1 VPDAELTTM
10 LLRRL
15 AGGDQRAAEELLPL
29 VYGDLHE
36 LAAAYM
42 SGEREQHT
50 LQPTALIHEAWL
62 RLVAADQRGFENRAH
77 FFALAARA
85 MRQVLIDHARRR
97 GAEKRGGRLER
108 VPIDAALELY
118 SEGGPDLVVLDEAL
132 RRLEALDP
140 ELVRIVELRFFA
152 GASNPEIAAALGVST
167 RTVERGWKTAQSWL
181 REELGRAEAAE
192 S

>member
-1 VPDAELTTM
+1 
-10 LLRRL
+10 
-15 AGGDQRAAEELLPL
+15 
-29 VYGDLHE
+29 
-36 LAAAYM
+36 
-42 SGEREQHT
+42 
-50 LQPTALIHEAWL
+50 
-62 RLVAADQRGFENRAH
+62 
-77 FFALAARA
+77 

-97 GAEKRGGRLER
+97 GAEKRGGSRERL
-108 VPIDAALELY
+108 PIDAALELFAE
-118 SEGGPDLVVLDEAL
+118 SGPDLVVLDEAL

-181 REELGRAEAAE
+181 REELGRADAAE